1 MNSPNSANTL
11 DQQVEDLTHQ
21 AERYYRQGNLYL
33 ALSLC
38 HQLIQI
44 QPDFAPS
51 YKLLGNLLQ
60 AVGKLDAAIRAYQ
73 WAIALHPEFAE
84 AHGNLGTLYYH
95 QGDFPR
101 AIAAYQTA
109 LEFNPNLAG
118 LYWNLGKV
126 FKETGD
132 INQGIFYQKQAININ
147 PKLVGASGYFTLG
160 TDLLNQGELEEARSL
175 FQTTLEL
182 EPTSA
187 EAHVHLGIIHR
198 QQGWMEEAI
207 TSYKMA
213 ISLQPDLVEAHW
225 NLYELF
231 SSSDNF
237 AAARKAADCYIEQ
250 CQGSGQFMAAIA
262 WISAYLKAGSA
273 QNTYQH
279 FLTLESQVL
288 KSLDNLCDRD
298 IQRLYYNS
306 FYILTNIRDDIR
318 QNSHFYRLISE
329 RFIPTLPR
337 FQTPPNSRNLPTR
350 LASNPLKIGI
360 ISPHYKRHSV
370 GWCSADILRELSQLT
385 PDLYLYVTGPL
396 QPDDRTTIF
405 ENLAA
410 KFYHPH
416 HGVNRQTIFEEI
428 QNDNLD
434 ILIDLDSLTIDTNIE
449 ILASRP
455 APVCISWLGFDAP
468 FISAKNYFLGDWQTH
483 PQGTESYYQEQL
495 IRMPDSFVASSGFG
509 RIEADCDTLRHSLGI
524 NSNQV
529 VYLCVAPG
537 RKFNGDLVRAQ
548 VAILKQVPESVL
560 LYKGKGDR
568 AIISATY
575 QQECQL
581 QNVSFSR
588 IQFLPRTRTEEEHRT
603 LYLLADV
610 LLDSYPYNG
619 GTHTLEALWFNLPL
633 VTRSGEQFL
642 SRMGYSFLQ
651 ALGIQAGVAWSWEEY
666 VEWGVRFGCDQS
678 FHQQIQQQLIQ
689 SKTPET
695 LAPLWNPQKFAQ
707 DMYRLFEELRQS
719 QD

>member
-1 MNSPNSANTL
+1 ME
-11 DQQVEDLTHQ
+11 QQVEDLTHQ
-21 AERYYRQGNLYL
+21 AEGYYRQGDLNL

-44 QPDFAPS
+44 QPDFAPG

-60 AVGKLDAAIRAYQ
+60 AAGKLEAAIRAYQ
-73 WAIALHPEFAE
+73 WAIALNPEFAE
-84 AHGNLGTLYYH
+84 AHGNLGTIYYQ
-95 QGDFPR
+95 QGDFTR

-118 LYWNLGKV
+118 LYWNLGKL

-132 INQGIFYQKQAININ
+132 INQGISYQKQAIRIN

-160 TDLLNQGELEEARSL
+160 TDLMNQGQLEEARSL

-207 TSYKMA
+207 SSYKTA
-213 ISLQPDLVEAHW
+213 ISLQPSLVEAHW

-231 SSSDNF
+231 TSFDNF
-237 AAARKAADCYIEQ
+237 AAARKAADCYIES
-250 CQGSGQFMAAIA
+250 CQGEGQSMAAIA

-273 QNTYQH
+273 QNAYHH

-288 KSLDNLCDRD
+288 NNLENLCDRD

-318 QNSHFYRLISE
+318 RNSHFYRQISK
-329 RFIPTLPR
+329 RFISTLPR
-337 FQTPPNSRNLPTR
+337 FQSHPLSQNLPRR

-385 PDLYLYVTGPL
+385 PNLYLYVTGAL
-396 QPDDRTTIF
+396 QPDDRTTLF
-405 ENLAA
+405 EQLAA
-410 KFYHPH
+410 KFYHPTA
-416 HGVNRQTIFEEI
+416 GVTPQTIFEEI
-428 QNDNLD
+428 QKDNLD
-434 ILIDLDSLTIDTNIE
+434 ILIDLDSLTVDTNIE
-449 ILASRP
+449 ILASHP
-455 APVCISWLGFDAP
+455 APVCITWLGFDAP
-468 FISAKNYFLGDWQTH
+468 FISSKNYFLGDWQTH

-495 IRMPDSFVASSGFG
+495 IRMPDSFVASSGFE

-548 VAILKQVPESVL
+548 VAILNQVPDSVL

-568 AIISATY
+568 SIISATY

-588 IQFLPRTRTEEEHRT
+588 IHFLPRTRTEEEHRS

-666 VEWGVRFGCDQS
+666 VQWGIRFGCDKG
-678 FHQQIQQQLIQ
+678 FYQQIKNQLIQ
-689 SKTPET
+689 SKMPET
-695 LAPLWNPQKFAQ
+695 LAPLWNPKKFAQ
-707 DMYRLFEELRQS
+707 DMYHLLEQLRQS
-719 QD
+719 ED